1 MNYYQSKIMLFH
13 LVQQMSREGKSVN
26 WISDHF
32 GISWRT
38 TKKYINQSVDE
49 FEHELE
55 NPILRKKHLD
65 SYQGFVKDKLT
76 HYPETSAAQMHDWLK
91 EHHSDFPQ
99 VSPKTVFNF
108 VQSVRIRFNI
118 SKPENK
124 REFEMVAELPYG
136 KQAQVDFGFYTMRT
150 SCGKQKK
157 VQFFTMVLSRSRL
170 KYVYFSDTPFT
181 TAKVVEAHEK
191 AFEFMG
197 GIATELVYDQDRLM
211 FVDENLGDIIMTGEF
226 KRYVDERGFSIY
238 LCRKSDPQSKG
249 KVENVVKYVKQNF
262 LFNRSYR
269 DLETLHDACIAWLRR
284 TANEMAHN
292 TTRLIPNEDHRLN
305 EKQELQPWYSIVFEP
320 RPESLVYSVHKD
332 NKISYKGNF
341 YSLPTGTYKDKNSLV
356 KVVLD
361 KGELI
366 ILTEVGKEICRH
378 QVSLLKGQKIIAR
391 NHTRD
396 KNITVDKMIDALCSQ
411 FEDTEKVRGWLE
423 KIRSDKKR
431 YIRDNVQLISGL
443 ITALPAEI
451 VSESLDFVV
460 ANNLLNATDFKSY
473 ANSLLAI
480 RSSQEEYDPKIIRLN
495 PLSGKENPLAEI
507 EPQQSELENYN
518 RLFQ

>member
-1 MNYYQSKIMLFH
+1 MNYYQNKIMLFH

-26 WISDHF
+26 WIADHF

-38 TKKYINQSVDE
+38 TKRYINQSVDE
-49 FEHELE
+49 FEHEFE
-55 NPILRKKHLD
+55 NPIPRKKHLD
-65 SYQGFVKDKLT
+65 SYQGFVKDKQN

-91 EHHSDFPQ
+91 EHHPDFPQ

-118 SKPENK
+118 RKPESK
-124 REFEMVAELPYG
+124 REFGMIPELPYG
-136 KQAQVDFGFYTMRT
+136 RQAQVDFGFYTMRT

-170 KYVYFSDTPFT
+170 KYVYFSDSPFT
-181 TAKVVEAHEK
+181 TSKVVEAHEK

-197 GIATELVYDQDRLM
+197 GIPIELVYDQDRLM

-226 KRYVDERGFSIY
+226 KRYVGQRGFSIY
-238 LCRKSDPQSKG
+238 LCRKADPQSKG

-284 TANEMAHN
+284 TANEMVHN

-366 ILTEVGKEICRH
+366 ILAESGKEICRH

-396 KNITVDKMIDALCSQ
+396 RSIRIDKMIDSLCIQ
-411 FEDTEKVRGWLE
+411 FEEPEKVRGWLE
-423 KIRSDKKR
+423 QIRSDKKR
-431 YIRDNVQLISGL
+431 YIRDNVQLLSEL
-443 ITALPAEI
+443 ITELPAEI
-451 VSESLDFVV
+451 VSQSLDFVV

-480 RSSQEEYDPKIIRLN
+480 RSSGEEYDPKIIRLN
-495 PLSGKENPLAEI
+495 PLSGKENPLADI
-507 EPQQSELENYN
+507 EPQQSELESYN

>member
-1 MNYYQSKIMLFH
+1 MNYYQSKFMLFH
-13 LVQQMSREGKSVN
+13 LVQQMSREGKSIN
-26 WISDHF
+26 WISNHF

-38 TKKYINQSVDE
+38 TKKYINQRVDE

-55 NPILRKKHLD
+55 TPIPRKKHLD
-65 SYQGFVKDKLT
+65 SYQSFVKDKLT

-91 EHHSDFPQ
+91 EHHPDFPQ

-124 REFEMVAELPYG
+124 REFEIVPELPYG
-136 KQAQVDFGFYTMRT
+136 QQAQVDFGFYTMRT

-170 KYVYFSDTPFT
+170 KYVYFSDTAFT

-197 GIATELVYDQDRLM
+197 GIPLEVVYDQDRLM
-211 FVDENLGDIIMTGEF
+211 FVDENLGDIIMTAEF
-226 KRYVDERGFSIY
+226 KRYVDERSFSIY
-238 LCRKSDPQSKG
+238 LCRKADPQSKG

-262 LFNRSYR
+262 LYNRSYR
-269 DLETLHDACIAWLRR
+269 DLETLHDACIAWLGR
-284 TANEMAHN
+284 TANEMVHN
-292 TTRLIPNEDHRLN
+292 TTRLIPNEDHRIN
-305 EKQELQPWYSIVFEP
+305 EKQELLPWYSMAFEP
-320 RPESLVYSVHKD
+320 RPDTLIYSVHKD

-341 YSLPTGTYKDKNSLV
+341 YSLPTGTYEDKNSQV
-356 KVVLD
+356 KVVLY
-361 KGELI
+361 KGELV
-366 ILTEVGKEICRH
+366 ILTEEGKEICRH
-378 QVSLLKGQKIIAR
+378 QVSLLKGQKIIDR
-391 NHTRD
+391 NHARD
-396 KNITVDKMIDALCSQ
+396 KSVNIDKMIDEVCSR
-411 FEDTEKVRGWLE
+411 FKDSEKARGWLE

-431 YIRDNVQLISGL
+431 YIRDNVQMLSEL
-443 ITALPAEI
+443 ITELPAEI
-451 VSESLDFVV
+451 VAESLDFVV
-460 ANNLLNATDFKSY
+460 SNNLLNATDFKSY

-480 RSSQEEYDPKIIRLN
+480 RSSPDQDDPKIIRLN

-507 EPQQSELENYN
+507 EPQQSELESYN